1 MKNQIKQ
8 LIIIVMLI
16 IMGFITVMS
25 EAIGDILLV
34 SDPFY
39 IYCSIPLLMMLGMIY
54 GYICL
59 SN

>member
-1 MKNQIKQ
+1 
-8 LIIIVMLI
+8 MLI